1 MISIKHHFNFWS
13 DSIRALSTYIIL
25 NICDLS
31 GTYFESA
38 DAPPGASLICNA
50 KKGCRTSTTAFLYFC
65 YIFYS
70 VLNNYA
76 EISSISFSSSSVNG
90 AQLIAFTLSRICC
103 GFDAPI
109 STLVTSS

>member
-38 DAPPGASLICNA
+38 DAPLGAPQ
-50 KKGCRTSTTAFLYFC
+50 KGCRTNHLVRQPC
-65 YIFYS
+65 YTS
-70 VLNNYA
+70 AVLNNYA

>member
-13 DSIRALSTYIIL
+13 DSIRALSAYIIL

-38 DAPPGASLICNA
+38 DAPPGAPQKRLPHLVRQPCY
-50 KKGCRTSTTAFLYFC
+50 TSA
-65 YIFYS
+65 

-103 GFDAPI
+103 GLEAPI
-109 STLVTSS
+109 STLVTSL